1 MRNIE
6 IMLHDGM
13 IGEKSV
19 LLALSSLTTGNL
31 NSKLKPTAEP
41 YKMENILPLT
51 HDYIVPPPTEEE
63 LKAKTNE
70 NLSTYIAM
78 HPNAPK
84 KIKHGQKGSNQS

>member
-13 IGEKSV
+13 IGQKSV
-19 LLALSSLTTGNL
+19 LLALSALTTGNL

-41 YKMENILPLT
+41 YKMESILPLV

-78 HPNAPK
+78 NPNAPK
-84 KIKHGQKGSNQS
+84 KLRHG

>member
-13 IGEKSV
+13 LGQKSV
-19 LLALSSLTTGNL
+19 LLALSALTTGNL
-31 NSKLKPTAEP
+31 NSKLKPTAQP

-51 HDYIVPPPTEEE
+51 HDYISPPPTEEE

-70 NLSTYIAM
+70 NLSTYVLM
-78 HPNAPK
+78 HPGAPK
-84 KIKHGQKGSNQS
+84 KLKHG

>member
-13 IGEKSV
+13 IGQKSV

-41 YKMENILPLT
+41 YKMVNVLPLA
-51 HDYIVPPPTEEE
+51 HDYISPPPTEEE
-63 LKAKTNE
+63 MMAKTNE

-84 KIKHGQKGSNQS
+84 KLRNGR

>member
-6 IMLHDGM
+6 IMLHDGF
-13 IGEKSV
+13 IGQKSV
-19 LLALSSLTTGNL
+19 LLALSALTTGNL

-41 YKMENILPLT
+41 YKMETILPLV
-51 HDYIVPPPTEEE
+51 HDYISPPPTEEE
-63 LKAKTNE
+63 LKAKANE

-84 KIKHGQKGSNQS
+84 KLKNA

>member
-6 IMLHDGM
+6 IMLHDGLL
-13 IGEKSV
+13 GPKSV
-19 LLALSSLTTGNL
+19 LLALSSFTTGNL

-41 YKMENILPLT
+41 YKMEHILPLS

-63 LKAKTNE
+63 LKARANE

-84 KIKHGQKGSNQS
+84 KLKHGQNNH